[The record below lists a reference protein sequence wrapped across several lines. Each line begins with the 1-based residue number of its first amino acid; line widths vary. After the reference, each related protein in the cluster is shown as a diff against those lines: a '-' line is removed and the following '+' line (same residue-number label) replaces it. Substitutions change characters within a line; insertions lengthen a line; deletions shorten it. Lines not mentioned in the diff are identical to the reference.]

1 VYRFFVDQ
9 GRPPV
14 AAEVAEALGSDQGAV
29 EEALRRLA
37 AGHVFALAPGTT
49 SIWMANPLSAI
60 PTPFPVEIGGRTWF
74 GNCIWD
80 GLGVI
85 AMLGGTGTVRKRC
98 PDCGVRMSIS
108 VGRKRLLRDRD
119 RPAPRQDRGDHQ
131 QRQALRAAL
140 DSLDVAARGASP
152 PTPRPADGMP
162 GPVSP
167 SL

>member
-1 VYRFFVDQ
+1 MTNPEQSLDNAVRLEVYRFFVDQ

-37 AGHVFALAPGTT
+37 AGHVFALAPGTM

-85 AMLGGTGTVRKRC
+85 AMLGGTGTVRTWC
-98 PDCGVRMSIS
+98 PDCDERMSVSIERS
-108 VGRKRLLRDRD
+108 RLVLGEGVVHFAV
-119 RPAPRQDRGDHQ
+119 P
-131 QRQALRAAL
+131 
-140 DSLDVAARGASP
+140 AARWWDDIGF
-152 PTPRPADGMP
+152 T
-162 GPVSP
+162 
-167 SL
+167 